1 MIYED
6 DSYSIDERLIS
17 SHNKLTGELNMNTQ
31 LIMALCF
38 LSLGIT
44 YVVLSR
50 QHNSKAYQFSG
61 ISFLLAGVFLG
72 ISQLI

>member
-1 MIYED
+1 
-6 DSYSIDERLIS
+6 
-17 SHNKLTGELNMNTQ
+17 MNTQ

-38 LSLGIT
+38 LILGIT